1 MTLVY
6 DPRQPSKGKRITKR
20 SRRRRNYSPSSASGK
35 VRTTKAPLKGY
46 QGELLGEDLLDFCN
60 QLEESV
66 PKVLKSKSIN
76 HRHKLQK
83 ISPKR
88 SSTPNTK
95 VSQSGNRRRQTALA
109 VDTRF
114 IEFLRDTDLSRDIIQ
129 NVQSLLQ
136 MAVYRGVAP
145 SLLSVSQLQQTQK
158 GVSGIQVHS
167 SSSPSHAD
175 IEPLY
180 VSTQETTNEHE
191 IIFQLPKLLAA
202 KASWKLFGDY
212 GKLVVC

>member
-6 DPRQPSKGKRITKR
+6 DPRQPSKGRRITKR

-35 VRTTKAPLKGY
+35 ARTTKAPSKSY
-46 QGELLGEDLLDFCN
+46 QEQLLGEDLLDFCN

-66 PKVLKSKSIN
+66 PKVLKSKSIAN
-76 HRHKLQK
+76 RHKLQK

-88 SSTPNTK
+88 SSAPATK

-114 IEFLRDTDLSRDIIQ
+114 IEVLRDTDLSRDIIQ
-129 NVQSLLQ
+129 NAQYLLQ
-136 MAVYRGVAP
+136 MAVNRGVAP

-158 GVSGIQVHS
+158 GVSSIRVHS
-167 SSSPSHAD
+167 SSSPSNAD
-175 IEPLY
+175 LEPLY
-180 VSTQETTNEHE
+180 IPTQETTDEHGVV
-191 IIFQLPKLLAA
+191 FQLPKLLAA
-202 KASWKLFGDY
+202 KESWKLFGDY
-212 GKLVVC
+212 GKLVV